1 MGQLFFLDFMMK
13 ILSIILEALNI
24 VEKIVIFKDLV
35 TGSVAKFFLTVLLGQ
50 VFMKFLTSIILVLVK
65 LMLIILNFRIERIK
79 RLKFE

>member
-35 TGSVAKFFLTVLLGQ
+35 TGSVAKFSLTVLLGQ